1 VFLEAVGLGKWGKWE
16 MGEMGEMG
24 DSLNCAI
31 YFAKRSRMLA
41 ICRDEIDAC
50 CRAFPATSPSGEW
63 IGA

>member
-1 VFLEAVGLGKWGKWE
+1 
-16 MGEMGEMG
+16 MG